1 MLKKGIIFSKFTK
14 KTQIRLAILIKY
26 PYNEARKEIFM
37 SACSIC
43 PRKCNIDRACHRG
56 FCQEGDVMRVSRIAP
71 HFYEEPP
78 ISHKNGSGT
87 VFFSGC
93 NLRCVFCQN
102 KSISQGER
110 IGKEYSQSELIDA
123 LVALQESGVHNVNLV
138 TPTHFASQ
146 IAKMLTE
153 MKARDLLRVPV
164 VYNSSGY
171 ESIDTLKSLDG
182 LIDVYMPD
190 LKYFSSELSA
200 KYSSAPDYFEVASAA
215 IVEMLRQ
222 RGKYRYSA
230 ENPDLL
236 ASGVI
241 VRHLVL
247 PSHRKDSIDALTHLS
262 SLIDPSDVLISLM
275 SQYTPDFALD
285 TPFTNLHRRIT
296 SFEYNSVCD
305 AALSLGFDG
314 FMQSR
319 SSASAA
325 YTPEFGN

>member
-1 MLKKGIIFSKFTK
+1 MELC
-14 KTQIRLAILIKY
+14 LA
-26 PYNEARKEIFM
+26 
-37 SACSIC
+37 C
-43 PRKCNIDRACHRG
+43 PRKCNIDRKKSIG
-56 FCQEGDVMRVSRIAP
+56 FCHEGNTMRISRIAP

-78 ISHKNGSGT
+78 ISYKNGSGT

-102 KSISQGER
+102 KNISQGER
-110 IGKEYSQSELIDA
+110 IGKEYSQAELIDA
-123 LVALQESGVHNVNLV
+123 LIALQESGVHNINLV
-138 TPTHFASQ
+138 TPTHFAMQ
-146 IAKMLTE
+146 IVSLLEE
-153 MKARDLLRVPV
+153 MKKRELLKVPV
-164 VYNSSGY
+164 IYNSSGY
-171 ESIDTLKSLDG
+171 ESVETLKALDG
-182 LIDVYMPD
+182 LIDIYMPD

-200 KYSSAPDYFEVASAA
+200 KYSSAPDYFEVASQA

-222 RGKYRYSA
+222 RGKYRYSV

-285 TPFTNLHRRIT
+285 TPFTNLHRHIT